1 MRSRDVRGEEV
12 EPGFGLLRVQRNG
25 TFPGMKRTA
34 MKAAVTGLAL
44 VAAFAPR
51 SARAQAKRAG
61 TPEEH
66 LPPQITHLTG
76 FGERAVWSPDG
87 KRIAFMSKS
96 FGDAFEV
103 DLATRMTRLLT
114 GHFRHA
120 GFLRVHYLPNGDYFL
135 IGAREFKDIRTTRDR
150 DQEMWVMKAGARTPP
165 VALGHKIS
173 EGVAISRKRMRI
185 AWANTR
191 GQYPDSLAEGE
202 SVLYMA
208 DVVYDSAGTPKLANV
223 KELLRARRPACTL
236 EAQDFRRDDAEL
248 VYVCY
253 RAGDKAD
260 VFGLDLATGTS
271 TTYRKVEGEYNEV
284 EGVSPDGAWAL
295 VESSRDQGADRQD
308 SRHIDL
314 WKLALVP
321 NSTSFVRMT
330 RWGDWEGYKASNP
343 TVSPDG
349 KWFAFQSARS
359 TDPAGVGYGIF
370 LYRLK

>member
-1 MRSRDVRGEEV
+1 LER
-12 EPGFGLLRVQRNG
+12 GLLRLLHRG
-25 TFPGMKRTA
+25 SFTGMKRTA
-34 MKAAVTGLAL
+34 MRATVTGLAAL
-44 VAAFAPR
+44 VAVTPGD
-51 SARAQAKRAG
+51 ARAQAKRTG
-61 TPEEH
+61 SPEDH

-96 FGDAFEV
+96 FGDAFEI
-103 DLATRMTRLLT
+103 DLSTRLTRLLT

-165 VALGHKIS
+165 VALGHRIS
-173 EGVAISRKRMRI
+173 EGVAVSRMRMRI

-208 DVVYDSAGTPKLANV
+208 DVVYDSAGAPKLANV

-253 RAGDKAD
+253 REGDKAD

-295 VESSRDQGADRQD
+295 VESSRDQGSDRQD

-321 NSTSFVRMT
+321 NSTTFVRMT
-330 RWGDWEGYKASNP
+330 HWGDWDGYKASNP

-359 TDPAGVGYGIF
+359 SDPAGVGYGIF
-370 LYRLK
+370 LYHLE

>member
-1 MRSRDVRGEEV
+1 MTSRI
-12 EPGFGLLRVQRNG
+12 
-25 TFPGMKRTA
+25 
-34 MKAAVTGLAL
+34 LAL
-44 VAAFAPR
+44 VLLIAGIPRMAAGQPR
-51 SARAQAKRAG
+51 LTGS
-61 TPEEH
+61 PEEH
-66 LPPQITHLTG
+66 LPREISQLTG

-96 FGDAFEV
+96 FGDAFEI
-103 DLATRMTRLLT
+103 DLTSRLTRLLT

-150 DQEMWVMKAGARTPP
+150 DQEMWVMKAGARAAPI
-165 VALGHKIS
+165 ALGHKIS

-202 SVLYMA
+202 SVIYMA
-208 DVVYDSAGTPKLANV
+208 DVVYDSAGVPRLANTR
-223 KELLRARRPACTL
+223 ELLRARRPACTL

-253 RAGDKAD
+253 REGDKAD
-260 VFGLDLATGTS
+260 VFGLDIASGKI
-271 TTYRKVEGEYNEV
+271 TTYREVEGEYNEV

-295 VESSRDQGADRQD
+295 VESSREQGGPERQS
-308 SRHIDL
+308 SRFIDL
-314 WKLALVP
+314 WKLTLVP
-321 NSTSFVRMT
+321 SGGAFVRMT
-330 RWGDWEGYKASNP
+330 RWGDYEGYKASNP

-349 KWFAFQSARS
+349 RWFAFQSARNN
-359 TDPAGVGYGIF
+359 DPAGVGYGIF
-370 LYRLK
+370 LYRLDRR

>member
-1 MRSRDVRGEEV
+1 MSRTRSPIRALGV
-12 EPGFGLLRVQRNG
+12 L
-25 TFPGMKRTA
+25 
-34 MKAAVTGLAL
+34 AAVMLSSSAL
-44 VAAFAPR
+44 GAQTFR
-51 SARAQAKRAG
+51 SG
-61 TPEEH
+61 SPEDH
-66 LPPQITHLTG
+66 LPPQITRLTG

-96 FGDAFEV
+96 FGDAFEI
-103 DLATRMTRLLT
+103 DLATRITRLLT

-208 DVVYDSAGTPKLANV
+208 DVVYDSAGAPRLAN
-223 KELLRARRPACTL
+223 KRELIRARRPECTL

-253 RAGDKAD
+253 RVGDKAD
-260 VFGLDLATGTS
+260 VFGLDLATLKS

-284 EGVSPDGAWAL
+284 EGVAPDGSFAL
-295 VESSRDQGADRQD
+295 VESSREQGGAERQT
-308 SRHIDL
+308 SRYIDI
-314 WKLALVP
+314 WKLALP
-321 NSTSFVRMT
+321 PAAPSYVRMT
-330 RWGDWEGYKASNP
+330 RWGEWDGYKASNP

-349 KWFAFQSARS
+349 RWFAFQSARS
-359 TDPAGVGYGIF
+359 VDPAGVGYGIF
-370 LYRLK
+370 LYRLGR